1 MKHTPKLIIILI
13 ISAFIYSCK
22 KSGSSSGGINGT
34 WYLTRDSTREFT
46 NGVQTSVTGESFS
59 NRATSFQFNS
69 NGTGS
74 EKVDTIP
81 GSVTFNYKITG
92 NNLIFN
98 YPAQTYDGQSQS
110 ASSDTAKIGM
120 LTGSSLELVSKFELY
135 NLNGST
141 IAGEADLY
149 FSK

>member
-1 MKHTPKLIIILI
+1 MKKNLLFILI
-13 ISAFIYSCK
+13 IAAFIYSCK

-46 NGVQTSVTGESFS
+46 NGVQTSVYGESF
-59 NRATSFQFNS
+59 NNKATSFQFNS
-69 NGTGS
+69 NGSGS
-74 EKVDTIP
+74 EKTDTIP

-92 NNLIFN
+92 SNLVLN
-98 YPAQTYDGQSQS
+98 YAAQTYGGQSEP
-110 ASSDTAKIGM
+110 ATSDTARIGT
-120 LTGSSLELVSKFELY
+120 LTNSNLELISKFYLY

-141 IAGEADLY
+141 VTGESDLY